1 MELKLITREW
11 ERSAD
16 RIVATSKR
24 DRPTIMKQQFRRIL
38 TRAAEITPPGSE
50 GVKAGTR
57 AARKQGEA
65 AVAGDIARVY
75 GTPGAAYDLLER
87 KSKAK
92 ASAFW
97 LLHQSGQNT
106 EAHRVLYEET
116 GLAFSP
122 FDGGKAHK
130 GLISKRG
137 RVERRNTRRA
147 FLFAVQDPKALADYV
162 KEKQDHVHWLAA
174 GWRAALLSIGGS
186 LPAMISRHPAPGS
199 IEFIVESMRMVLRAH
214 NEVTFASHIRDFER
228 RLQWAMD
235 ATTESNNRQWDFWVK
250 QQALRANFKTS

>member
-1 MELKLITREW
+1 MDLKIITREW

-24 DRPTIMKQQFRRIL
+24 TRSVIMQQQMRRIL

-65 AVAGDIARVY
+65 AVARDIGRIY
-75 GTPGAAYDLLER
+75 GTPGTAYDLLAAR
-87 KSKAK
+87 SKAK

-97 LLHQSGQNT
+97 MLHQQGQNT

-116 GLAFSP
+116 GKSFSP
-122 FDGGKAHK
+122 FDGGRAHK
-130 GLISKRG
+130 GQISKRG
-137 RVERRNTRRA
+137 RVEKRGVRNP
-147 FLFAVQDPKALADYV
+147 FIYAVQDPRALAEYIQ
-162 KEKQDHVHWLAA
+162 EKQDHVHWLAA
-174 GWRAALLSIGGS
+174 GWRAAIQSVGGS

-199 IEFIVESMRMVLRAH
+199 IEFLVESLRMILRAH
-214 NEVTFASHIRDFER
+214 NEVAYASHIRDFER

-235 ATTESNNRQWDFWVK
+235 ATTESNNRQWDYWVK
-250 QQALRANFKTS
+250 QQAIAANFKTS